1 MLEVLSDRNG
11 GTGKNS
17 MKFNHRDTEVPE
29 KYKLFKDF
37 NLSVSVPQ
45 WFI

>member
-17 MKFNHRDTEVPE
+17 MKFNHRDTEVTE
-29 KYKLFKDF
+29 KINEIKKEPRD
-37 NLSVSVPQ
+37 
-45 WFI
+45 